1 MRIKNINRYLK
12 STQNYRS
19 LGLVALADFLELHS
33 VVTSIF
39 TKEKDCQEIEWIE
52 LMLKMIEQKQEPAE
66 KCFPILN
73 KLLIVTTQNPEMH
86 KIIQTKYIQK
96 IIETII
102 SNQAS
107 SSSFDTLITCLK
119 HYGGTSGIYKGKIY
133 EFTIAL
139 INSSNIDLVKLAGK
153 ALHLIQQTKGGSVA
167 GSAYKKNWA
176 EFHEKLL
183 NTIDEEFNQLLGSGE
198 TSTGKSERLK
208 LPEMNFSGDKKS
220 ERPLMYT
227 QHERFIRFKNL
238 CIFLESGLLQAFP
251 APKTIQLNRIISILI
266 DKGIGLNQQQLNKK
280 DGDSQLPY
288 ILHVEIQKCLIN
300 VLRSVILAVGG
311 NIQIHSKDVS
321 DILWKCLK
329 STNIPYDELKVDGN
343 S

>member
-19 LGLVALADFLELHS
+19 IGLLALTDFLELHS
-33 VVTSIF
+33 VVSSIF
-39 TKEKDCQEIEWIE
+39 TKEKDCQEMEWIE
-52 LMLKMIEQKQEPAE
+52 LMLKMIDQKQESIE
-66 KCFPILN
+66 KCFSILN
-73 KLLIVTTQNPEMH
+73 KLLIITTQNPEMH
-86 KIIQTKYIQK
+86 KIIQGKFIQK
-96 IIETII
+96 IIETIT
-102 SNQAS
+102 SNPAS
-107 SSSFDTLITCLK
+107 IPSFETLITCLK
-119 HYGGTSGIYKGKIY
+119 HYSGTSGIYKNKVY
-133 EFTIAL
+133 DFSIAR
-139 INSSNIDLVKLAGK
+139 INSSNVDLVKLAGK
-153 ALHLIQQTKGGSVA
+153 SLHLIQQTRGGSVA

-183 NTIDEEFNQLLGSGE
+183 NTIDEEFNQLLGEGE
-198 TSTGKSERLK
+198 TLTGKSERLK
-208 LPEMNFSGDKKS
+208 LPELNFNSENKS
-220 ERPLMYT
+220 QMLIYT
-227 QHERFIRFKNL
+227 QHERFNRFKNL

-251 APKTIQLNRIISILI
+251 APKIIQVNRIISRFI
-266 DKGIGLNQQQLNKK
+266 DRGCALNQQQINKK

-311 NIQIHSKDVS
+311 HIQIHSKDVS

-343 S
+343 L